1 MQLKVVGRYRNGE
14 TAYEPGTII
23 HVKAEEAEFLFRD
36 SPSSFEIHDDS
47 VERAAAEA
55 AAREAEE
62 NAAAATELV
71 GENKRLQA
79 RAEEIEAQ
87 MKKARE
93 EAETDKK
100 RLTDEN
106 VELAGKLADAEAEI
120 DRLKNQTPAAADNE
134 AVPDAQDRQQKGG
147 RVR

>member
-55 AAREAEE
+55 AAREDGWSMGRHALDVLTEHRDWKREVLRQETEE
-62 NAAAATELV
+62 
-71 GENKRLQA
+71 
-79 RAEEIEAQ
+79 
-87 MKKARE
+87 
-93 EAETDKK
+93 D
-100 RLTDEN
+100 D
-106 VELAGKLADAEAEI
+106 
-120 DRLKNQTPAAADNE
+120 
-134 AVPDAQDRQQKGG
+134 
-147 RVR
+147 